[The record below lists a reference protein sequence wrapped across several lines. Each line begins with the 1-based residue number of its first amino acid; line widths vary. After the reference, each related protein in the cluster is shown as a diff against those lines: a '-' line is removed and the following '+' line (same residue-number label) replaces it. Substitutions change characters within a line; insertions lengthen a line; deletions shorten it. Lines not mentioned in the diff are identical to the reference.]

1 MLKRTIAFSVLFF
14 IFAAYTPKAFAQ
26 PSWTLDPFGKEK
38 KPEKYE
44 TRKLGSEKT
53 ADKKFTTSRHFIQ
66 NTITHYNYYFNS
78 NNKIN
83 AVVERARIA
92 NKDDY
97 SKLLSFYPYSLEN
110 TASQKQE
117 LDSIIYKSTAGILLH
132 DLRNDWIDNMYLLI
146 GKAYYYRRDFDSA
159 AMTFQ
164 FINYNLFPR
173 KKNEDDNRVVGG
185 NESAS
190 GNNISIANKEKR
202 NFLQKIASLP
212 PSRNDALI
220 WLARTL
226 IEQNEFGE
234 SGGLINTLQNDV
246 NLPKRL
252 QNDLDEV
259 NAYWYFKQA
268 GYDSSAAHLEKAI
281 SNADDKQDK
290 SRREFLL
297 AQLYEMNGN
306 TAKASEYYG
315 KAAKHTVD
323 PLMNIYAELN
333 DAKLYRSGDNL
344 KELNNSISNLLR
356 MAKKDKFEAYRDIVY
371 FSAAQLALKKP
382 DSAAAV
388 QLFNKSIKYNENNIT
403 YKNKAYL
410 QLGDIAYKRKLYKL
424 AAAMY
429 DSLQLS
435 DTTFTDNLAL
445 VQTRRVALAKIV
457 GFISTIEKEDSL
469 QRIAAMPAADR
480 EAFVKKLAR
489 KLRKESGLKDDGNNA
504 GSVSPTFGNTNNNNA
519 PVDIFAASNSNR
531 GEWYFYNSTVK
542 SRGFNDFKSKWGTRT
557 NIDNWRRKSALDKA
571 INTNPNKA
579 GTPAN
584 TPTSA
589 NGATT
594 GAPAE
599 ITYESLMQELPLT
612 AEKTDSSNNLIST
625 NLLDLAKLYK
635 DELEDY
641 EEAIKTYEE
650 HLQRYPDKLAD
661 GEIYLGLYYCYNKL
675 GNTERANY
683 YKGLL
688 NKKFSGKPAWKMVNT
703 PGALDPKTKNP
714 EATKTYENIY
724 NLFLEGKFD
733 EAINEKKKADA
744 QFGVN
749 YWTPQLLY
757 IEALYNVKQRNDS
770 VAIAGL
776 NTIIQNN
783 PNSPL
788 KDKAITMIDVLRRRK
803 EIETYLTN
811 LQVTRVEDD
820 KILIPSGDTK
830 PVAKQ
835 QAPVAAVPVTIQ
847 KPAAAV
853 PVIKDTLPKAPP
865 LLTNGAFT
873 IKPDAP
879 HTVLMILDKV
889 DGVYVNEAKNAFS
902 RYNKENYYGQTIDI
916 TKDIIDAEH
925 NVLII
930 SSFADGAAALQY
942 CEKIRRDAPREISWL
957 PAGKYSF
964 VIITMDNL
972 QVLKTNKDITGY
984 KALLN
989 KQYPGKF

>member
-1 MLKRTIAFSVLFF
+1 MQKRTIVFTVLFF
-14 IFAAYTPKAFAQ
+14 VFSSFFIKAIAQ

-83 AVVERARIA
+83 AVVERAKIA

-97 SKLLSFYPYSLEN
+97 SKLLSFYPYSLDN
-110 TASQKQE
+110 TSTQKQE

-146 GKAYYYRRDFDSA
+146 GKAYFYRKDFDSA

-202 NFLQKIASLP
+202 TFLQKIATLP

-259 NAYWYFKQA
+259 NAYWYFKQS
-268 GYDSSAAHLEKAI
+268 GFDSSAAHLEKAI

-306 TAKASEYYG
+306 TEKAAEFYG

-344 KELNNSISNLLR
+344 KELNNSIGNLLR

-371 FSAAQLALKKP
+371 FSAAQLTLKKP
-382 DSAAAV
+382 DSSAAV
-388 QLFNKSIKYNENNIT
+388 LLYNKSIKYNETNIT

-429 DSLQLS
+429 DSLQMS
-435 DTTFTDNLAL
+435 DTTFTDNLAQ
-445 VQTRRVALAKIV
+445 VQARKLALGRIV
-457 GFISTIEKEDSL
+457 DFLSNIEREDSL
-469 QRIAAMPAADR
+469 QRIAALSPAER

-489 KLRKESGLKDDGNNA
+489 KLRKENGLKDDGNNA
-504 GSVSPTFGNTNNNNA
+504 GSVSPTFGNNNNNT
-519 PVDIFAASNSNR
+519 PVDIFAGSSSSR
-531 GEWYFYNSTVK
+531 GEWYFYNSAVK
-542 SRGFNDFKSKWGTRT
+542 SRGFNDFKSKWGTRA
-557 NIDNWRRKSALDKA
+557 NADNWRRKAALDKG
-571 INTNPNKA
+571 ISSSPNKTMGA
-579 GTPAN
+579 GNNN
-584 TPTSA
+584 TPGNA
-589 NGATT
+589 ALQQ
-594 GAPAE
+594 PAE
-599 ITYESLMQELPLT
+599 ITYEGLMQNLPLT
-612 AEKTDSSNNLIST
+612 AEQTDSSNNIISSS
-625 NLLDLAKLYK
+625 LLGLAKLYK

-661 GEIYLGLYYCYNKL
+661 GEIYLGLYYCYTKL
-675 GNTERANY
+675 GNTEKANY

-688 NKKFSGKPAWKMVNT
+688 NKKYSGSKAWKMVNT

-724 NLFLEGKFD
+724 NLFLEGKFED
-733 EAINEKKKADA
+733 AIEAKKKADA

-770 VAIAGL
+770 LAIMGL

-788 KDKAITMIDVLRRRK
+788 KDKAATMIDVLKRRK
-803 EIETYLTN
+803 EIEDYLTK

-820 KILIPSGDTK
+820 KILIPSDDNK

-835 QAPVAAVPVTIQ
+835 QAPVATLPVVIQ
-847 KPAAAV
+847 KPGAAV

-879 HTVLMILDKV
+879 HTVVMILDKV
-889 DGVYVNEAKNAFS
+889 DGVYANEARNAFN
-902 RYNKENYYGQTIDI
+902 RYNKENYYGQPIDI
-916 TKDIIDAEH
+916 TKDAIDAEH
-925 NVLII
+925 TILII

-942 CEKIRRDAPREISWL
+942 CEKIRKDASREVSWL
-957 PAGKYSF
+957 PANKYSF
-964 VIITMDNL
+964 IIIAGDNL

>member
-1 MLKRTIAFSVLFF
+1 MLKRTFVFILLLCACNTFF
-14 IFAAYTPKAFAQ
+14 IKVFAQ
-26 PSWTLDPFGKEK
+26 PTWTFEPFGKEK

-53 ADKKFTTSRHFIQ
+53 ADKKFTGSRRFIQ
-66 NTITHYNYYFNS
+66 NNITHYNYYFNS

-83 AVVERARIA
+83 AVVERAKMST
-92 NKDDY
+92 KDDY
-97 SKLLSFYPYSLEN
+97 SKLLPFYPYSLEN
-110 TASQKQE
+110 TSSQKQE
-117 LDSIIYKSTAGILLH
+117 LDSVIYKCTAGILLH

-146 GKAYYYRRDFDSA
+146 GKAYYYRKEFDSA

-173 KKNEDDNRVVGG
+173 KKGEDDDRVVGG

-202 NFLQKIASLP
+202 NLIQKITTLP

-234 SGGLINTLQNDV
+234 SAGLINTLQNDA

-259 NAYWYFKQA
+259 SSYWYFKQT
-268 GYDSSAAHLEKAI
+268 GYDSAAVHLERAI

-297 AQLYEMNGN
+297 AQLYEMNRN
-306 TAKASEYYG
+306 TGKASEYYS

-344 KELNNSISNLLR
+344 KELNNSISNLLK

-371 FSAAQLALKKP
+371 YSAAQLTLQKP
-382 DSAAAV
+382 DTNNAV
-388 QLFNKSIKYNENNIT
+388 ILFNKSIKYNETNIP
-403 YKNKAYL
+403 YKNKAYV
-410 QLGDIAYKRKLYKL
+410 QLGDIAYKRKLYKI

-435 DTTFTDNLAL
+435 DTTFTDNMAL
-445 VQTRRVALAKIV
+445 IQARRAALNKIV
-457 GFISTIEKEDSL
+457 DLITNIEREDSL
-469 QRIAAMPAADR
+469 QRIAALSPADR
-480 EAFVKKLAR
+480 ELFVKKLVK
-489 KLRKESGLKDDGNNA
+489 KLRKENGLKDDGSNNA
-504 GSVSPTFGNTNNNNA
+504 GSSSTNPFGNNNNA
-519 PVDIFAASNSNR
+519 PVDLFASSSNSK
-531 GEWYFYNSTVK
+531 GEWYFYNSAIK
-542 SRGFNDFKSKWGTRT
+542 ARGYSDFKSKWGTRA
-557 NIDNWRRKSALDKA
+557 NADNWRRKAALDLTV
-571 INTNPNKA
+571 NSNPGK
-579 GTPAN
+579 TPGNVNNAAPASS
-584 TPTSA
+584 TA
-589 NGATT
+589 L
-594 GAPAE
+594 PAE
-599 ITYESLMQELPLT
+599 ITYEGLMQNLPLT
-612 AEKTDSSNNLIST
+612 PEKTDSSNTVIST
-625 NLLDLAKLYK
+625 NLLNLAKLYK

-641 EEAIKTYEE
+641 AEAIKTYEE
-650 HLQRYPDKLAD
+650 HLQRFPDKLAD

-683 YKGLL
+683 YKNLL
-688 NKKFSGKPAWKMVNT
+688 NTKFSNSKAWQKVNT
-703 PGALDPKTKNP
+703 PAVLDPKTKDP
-714 EATKTYENIY
+714 AATKTYENIY

-733 EAINEKKKADA
+733 EALSEKKKADA
-744 QFGVN
+744 QYGVN

-788 KDKAITMIDVLRRRK
+788 KEKAATMIDVLKRRK
-803 EIETYLTN
+803 EIESYLTN

-820 KILIPSGDTK
+820 QILTPADNNNK

-835 QAPVAAVPVTIQ
+835 QAPVVTVPTGIQ
-847 KPAAAV
+847 KPAVSA

-873 IKPDAP
+873 IKPDLP
-879 HTVLMILDKV
+879 HTVVMILDKV

-902 RYNKENYYGQTIDI
+902 RYNKENYYGQPIDI
-916 TKDIIDAEH
+916 TKDVIDGDH
-925 NVLII
+925 SILVI

-942 CEKIRRDAPREISWL
+942 CDKIKRDASREVSWL
-957 PAGKYSF
+957 PANKYSF
-964 VIITMDNL
+964 IIITNENL